1 MIGFVDLAHP
11 DFLADPARRQGHLGH
26 RLNVT
31 LRLQEVAGTPCLY
44 QHYSAID
51 RAFVRRWGLRA
62 LVLSGIPS
70 HWRAY
75 DWATFAPLAALI
87 REPEVPILGVC
98 GGSQVIGRLLG
109 APVTLMGRL
118 QPGEIDTGTYM
129 AGWRKEVGF
138 LPLDTETTDPLFAG
152 LGPHPSFYLDPGVPT
167 RRRPD
172 LRHPGTSRALRRR
185 APGWAALAG
194 KLLCAGRDHP
204 ATITRT
210 FIGMASPAVRETWL
224 RAPLRPKAWIMTTH
238 KD

>member
-11 DFLADPARRQGHLGH
+11 DFLADPARRQAHLGR
-26 RLNVT
+26 RLDVA
-31 LRLQEVAGTPCLY
+31 LRLQEIAGTPCLY

-118 QPGEIDTGTYM
+118 QPGEADTGSYM
-129 AGWRKEVGF
+129 TGWRKEIGF
-138 LPLDTETTDPLFAG
+138 LPLDIETADPLFAG
-152 LGPHPSFYLDPGVPT
+152 LGPHPELFLFHGRATKAVPQGCT
-167 RRRPD
+167 LLASRPTCRVQAFRRDDAPIYAIQAHPELYDDAHPD
-172 LRHPGTSRALRRR
+172 GRQLLANFF
-185 APGWAALAG
+185 ALAG
-194 KLLCAGRDHP
+194 
-204 ATITRT
+204 I
-210 FIGMASPAVRETWL
+210 
-224 RAPLRPKAWIMTTH
+224 APQS
-238 KD
+238 